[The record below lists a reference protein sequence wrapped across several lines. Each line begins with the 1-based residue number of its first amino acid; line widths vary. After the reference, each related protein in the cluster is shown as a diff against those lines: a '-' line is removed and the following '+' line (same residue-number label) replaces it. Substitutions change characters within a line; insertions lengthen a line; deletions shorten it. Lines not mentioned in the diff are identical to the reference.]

1 MIVLIISF
9 YALIFGYDIVK
20 LYHNNLK
27 REIPIYIVIMSI
39 SVVISS
45 LVALKID
52 IVDPMI
58 YFRKFLELLKS
69 ALGG

>member
-1 MIVLIISF
+1 MIALVISF
-9 YALIFGYDIVK
+9 YTLIFGYDIMK
-20 LYHNNLK
+20 LYRNGLK
-27 REIPIYIVIMSI
+27 REIPIYIFIMSI

-58 YFRKFLELLKS
+58 YFRKILELLKGT
-69 ALGG
+69 LGG